1 MTSKQPELGLVR
13 PRQNM
18 RSRAMPVP
26 RFRSRLDRVPS
37 TENFDPTKLTNEQ
50 IEREIAELAVKV
62 PNQSYNELREAKV
75 AAKQFLLTAELK
87 SRRDGQPKPTI
98 EEITTELALVKNE
111 LNERYDTSMG
121 YNSWSMAM
129 IGVGKIERKKLR
141 LEYVLKFLQG
151 SQ

>member
-1 MTSKQPELGLVR
+1 
-13 PRQNM
+13 
-18 RSRAMPVP
+18 
-26 RFRSRLDRVPS
+26 VPS

-75 AAKQFLLTAELK
+75 EAKQFLLTAELK

-98 EEITTELALVKNE
+98 KEIETELARVKDE
-111 LNERYDTSMG
+111 LDERHDTSMG